1 MLIRACVCVWQVKQE
16 LAREVHAFL
25 KSDSR
30 GETGD
35 GRDETVMRHEEKASD
50 LRQRLV
56 GRQGE
61 VPSSLAQGYA
71 AVAPHPVRR
80 PIVQQGRWS
89 ARSRRDWK
97 TYDPFESL
105 ARQQT
110 HWGNA
115 AAADVLQ
122 GSPAVARPESF
133 VAFPP
138 VAGPPG
144 VGVTARHPAHRQ
156 RGGGKCAEQGY
167 WAQHPEECLRQVYGS
182 GLQGTKFARLGAV
195 PPKASS
201 SSALNQERRH
211 IASEVSSGLLS
222 GAIQVRQGSALAARL
237 ERARKRIDGSLAAA
251 AAANK
256 NKMDKKNKKARG
268 QEGGGVSGRS
278 KAAQRKRRLR
288 HWLLEY
294 YPHMPARRAERRTAP
309 APAPRPPSSS
319 AAAAVRRP
327 LAPAT
332 TLGGALGKLAS
343 SGLGLIANIVQG
355 MGVAGGEG
363 GEGGARTRGGKA
375 AFEAGEKAARWFYDG
390 AGDARSVC
398 GDCVLESVRQRV
410 CVCV

>member
-1 MLIRACVCVWQVKQE
+1 MRACVCVWQVKQE

-30 GETGD
+30 GATGD
-35 GRDETVMRHEEKASD
+35 GRDEKKQEERDAD
-50 LRQRLV
+50 IRQRLV

-133 VAFPP
+133 VASPP

-144 VGVTARHPAHRQ
+144 VGVAARHPAHRQ

-237 ERARKRIDGSLAAA
+237 ERARNRIDGSLAAA

-256 NKMDKKNKKARG
+256 NKKNNRARG
-268 QEGGGVSGRS
+268 QEGGGASGRS

-294 YPHMPARRAERRTAP
+294 YPHMPARRAERPRAP
-309 APAPRPPSSS
+309 PPAPRPPSS

-327 LAPAT
+327 LAPST

-355 MGVAGGEG
+355 MGVAGGESG
-363 GEGGARTRGGKA
+363 GGGARGRGGRA
-375 AFEAGEKAARWFYDG
+375 AFEAGEKAARSFYDG
-390 AGDARSVC
+390 ARDARSVC
-398 GDCVLESVRQRV
+398 GECVSESV
-410 CVCV
+410 CHLSIDLSI

>member
-1 MLIRACVCVWQVKQE
+1 M
-16 LAREVHAFL
+16 
-25 KSDSR
+25 
-30 GETGD
+30 
-35 GRDETVMRHEEKASD
+35 
-50 LRQRLV
+50 
-56 GRQGE
+56 
-61 VPSSLAQGYA
+61 
-71 AVAPHPVRR
+71 
-80 PIVQQGRWS
+80 QQGRWS

-222 GAIQVRQGSALAARL
+222 GAIQVRQGSALAAQLR
-237 ERARKRIDGSLAAA
+237 RARKNIDSSLAAA
-251 AAANK
+251 AAA
-256 NKMDKKNKKARG
+256 AER
-268 QEGGGVSGRS
+268 VR
-278 KAAQRKRRLR
+278 AQDMVRRK
-288 HWLLEY
+288 HALL
-294 YPHMPARRAERRTAP
+294 MRRAERRIRRRTDKVLRAKENP
-309 APAPRPPSSS
+309 SPLPPPPRPPSPPPPQASP
-319 AAAAVRRP
+319 V
-327 LAPAT
+327 
-332 TLGGALGKLAS
+332 TLSGTLGKLAA
-343 SGLGLIANIVQG
+343 SGLGLIGNILRG
-355 MGVAGGEG
+355 MGVSGDERARAEG
-363 GEGGARTRGGKA
+363 SKA
-375 AFEAGEKAARWFYDG
+375 SFKAGERAARSFYDG
-390 AGDARSVC
+390 ASDARSVC
-398 GDCVLESVRQRV
+398 VVRVASQHNRSHRTQGT
-410 CVCV
+410 CRERAAK